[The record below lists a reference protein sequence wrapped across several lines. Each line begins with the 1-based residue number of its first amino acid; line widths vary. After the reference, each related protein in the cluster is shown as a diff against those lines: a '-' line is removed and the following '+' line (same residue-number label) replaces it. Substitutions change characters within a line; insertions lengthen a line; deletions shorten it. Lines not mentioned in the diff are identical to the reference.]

1 MGLEGGSLAAFPPP
15 VNILVYSRAMLEE
28 RLNED
33 MKAALKGGNQARLS
47 TLRMLRSAVL
57 VEKKK
62 DVSITT
68 LPDGDAIRAFQSYAK
83 KLKDSIAEY
92 QKLGKTD
99 DVAKIQSELKIVE
112 EYLPAMLSEAESREL
127 VRAVVSE
134 LNASSMKDLGRVMK
148 EVQARAQGRGDGKLL
163 SDIVRSSLS

>member
-1 MGLEGGSLAAFPPP
+1 
-15 VNILVYSRAMLEE
+15 MLEE

-47 TLRMLRSAVL
+47 TLRMLRSALL

-68 LPDGDAIRAFQSYAK
+68 LPDPDAIRAFQSYAK

-92 QKLGKTD
+92 ERLGKAE
-99 DVAKIQSELKIVE
+99 DVAKIRGELQVVE
-112 EYLPAMLSEAESREL
+112 EYLPTMLSEAESRDL

-134 LNASSMKDLGRVMK
+134 LGAASMKDMGRVMK

-163 SDIVRSSLS
+163 SDLVRSSLA

>member
-1 MGLEGGSLAAFPPP
+1 
-15 VNILVYSRAMLEE
+15 MLEE

-47 TLRMLRSAVL
+47 TLRMLRSQIL

-68 LPDGDAIRAFQSYAK
+68 LPDPEVIRACQAYAK

-92 QKLGKTD
+92 QKLGKTEE
-99 DVAKIQSELKIVE
+99 VAKIQSELKIVE
-112 EYLPAMLSEAESREL
+112 EYMPSTLSEAESREL
-127 VRAVVSE
+127 VRAVVTE
-134 LNASSMKDLGRVMK
+134 LGAASMKDLGRVMK

-163 SDIVRSSLS
+163 SDLVRSSLS

>member
-1 MGLEGGSLAAFPPP
+1 
-15 VNILVYSRAMLEE
+15 MLEE

-62 DVSITT
+62 DVSIIT
-68 LPDGDAIRAFQSYAK
+68 LPDPDAIRAFQAYAK
-83 KLKDSIAEY
+83 KLKDAIAEY
-92 QKLGKTD
+92 QKLGKAE
-99 DVAKIQSELKIVE
+99 DVAKIQGELHIVE
-112 EYLPAMLSEAESREL
+112 EYLPATLSEEESREL
-127 VRAVVSE
+127 VSAVIAEVG
-134 LNASSMKDLGRVMK
+134 ATSMKDMSRVMK

-163 SDIVRSSLS
+163 SDLVRSSLSVV

>member
-15 VNILVYSRAMLEE
+15 VNILVYWRAMLEE

-33 MKAALKGGNQARLS
+33 MKASLKGGNQARLS
-47 TLRMLRSAVL
+47 TLRMLRSAIL

-68 LPDGDAIRAFQSYAK
+68 LPDDDAIRAFQSYAK

-112 EYLPAMLSEAESREL
+112 EYLPATLSEAESREL

-134 LNASSMKDLGRVMK
+134 LNASSMKDMGRVMK
-148 EVQARAQGRGDGKLL
+148 EVQTRAQGRGDGKLL
-163 SDIVRSSLS
+163 SDLVRSSLS

>member
-1 MGLEGGSLAAFPPP
+1 
-15 VNILVYSRAMLEE
+15 MLED

-68 LPDGDAIRAFQSYAK
+68 LPDADAIRAFQSYAK

-92 QKLGKTD
+92 RKLGKAE
-99 DVAKIQSELKIVE
+99 DVAKIQSELGIVE
-112 EYLPAMLSEAESREL
+112 EYLPATLSEAESREM
-127 VRAVVSE
+127 VRAVIAE
-134 LNASSMKDLGRVMK
+134 LGATSMKDMGRVMK
-148 EVQARAQGRGDGKLL
+148 EVQSRAQGRGDGKLL
-163 SDIVRSSLS
+163 SDLVRSALSVL

>member
-1 MGLEGGSLAAFPPP
+1 MGLGSGSLAAFPPS
-15 VNILVYSRAMLEE
+15 VNILVYSRSMLEE

-148 EVQARAQGRGDGKLL
+148 EVQARAQCRADRHLF
-163 SDIVRSSLS
+163 